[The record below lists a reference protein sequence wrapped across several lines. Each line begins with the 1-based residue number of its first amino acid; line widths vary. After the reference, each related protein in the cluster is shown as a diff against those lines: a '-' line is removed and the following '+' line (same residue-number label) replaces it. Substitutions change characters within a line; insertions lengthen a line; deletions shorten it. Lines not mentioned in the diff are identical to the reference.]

1 MMGGTTNSTLVSG
14 SVLTIEEDED
24 EEEDKAEEEDGDVDG

>member
-1 MMGGTTNSTLVSG
+1 MMGGTTNSTFVFG

-24 EEEDKAEEEDGDVDG
+24 EEEDEAEEEDKDVDG